1 MNIAELKMEMVE
13 IISQTYD
20 EPMVNRIYAKIQEAI
35 EYDDDD
41 SENGELT
48 DESWWEEIP
57 LQQKERILASYK
69 ESFDPENWIDHED
82 MKKRHAKWL
91 QK

>member
-1 MNIAELKMEMVE
+1 MSNIAELKMEMVE

-20 EPMVNRIYAKIQEAI
+20 EPMVNRIYAKIHEAI
-35 EYDDDD
+35 EEEDAQ
-41 SENGELT
+41 NGVVT
-48 DESWWEEIP
+48 DESWWEEMP
-57 LQQKERILASYK
+57 AQQKERILTSYK
-69 ESFDPENWIDHED
+69 ESFDPENWIDHEE

>member
-20 EPMVNRIYAKIQEAI
+20 EPMVNRIYAKIHEAI
-35 EYDDDD
+35 EDEDNFQ
-41 SENGELT
+41 NGQLT
-48 DESWWEEIP
+48 DESWWNDMP
-57 LQQKERILASYK
+57 LQQQERILASYK

>member
-20 EPMVNRIYAKIQEAI
+20 EPMVNRFYAKIYEAI
-35 EYDDDD
+35 EEEDAQNDDV
-41 SENGELT
+41 T
-48 DESWWEEIP
+48 DESWWDEIP
-57 LQQKERILASYK
+57 TEQQERILTAYK
-69 ESFDPENWIDHED
+69 ESFDPKNWIDHKE

>member
-1 MNIAELKMEMVE
+1 MNITELKMEMVE

-20 EPMVNRIYAKIQEAI
+20 APMVNRIYAKIHEAI
-35 EYDDDD
+35 E
-41 SENGELT
+41 ENDAQNADVT
-48 DESWWEEIP
+48 NESWWEDMP
-57 LQQKERILASYK
+57 LTQRERILASYK
-69 ESFDPENWIDHED
+69 ESFDPENWISHKE

>member
-1 MNIAELKMEMVE
+1 MSNIAELKMEMVE

-20 EPMVNRIYAKIQEAI
+20 EPMVNRIYAKIHEAI
-35 EYDDDD
+35 EEEDTQ
-41 SENGELT
+41 NGDVT
-48 DESWWEEIP
+48 DESWWDEIP
-57 LQQKERILASYK
+57 AQQKERILTSYK
-69 ESFDPENWIDHED
+69 ESFDPENWVDHEE

>member
-13 IISQTYD
+13 IISQTFD
-20 EPMVNRIYAKIQEAI
+20 EQTVNRLYAKIQEAV
-35 EYDDDD
+35 E
-41 SENGELT
+41 SENDLQSEDVT
-48 DESWWEEIP
+48 DESWWDEVS
-57 LQQKERILASYK
+57 LSQQKRILKSYR
-69 ESFDPENWIDHED
+69 ESFDPQNWIDHEE

>member
-20 EPMVNRIYAKIQEAI
+20 EPMVNRIYAKIHEAI
-35 EYDDDD
+35 EDEDNLQ
-41 SENGELT
+41 NGELT
-48 DESWWEEIP
+48 DESWWNDMP
-57 LQQKERILASYK
+57 LQQQERILASYK

>member
-1 MNIAELKMEMVE
+1 MSNIAELKMEMVE

-20 EPMVNRIYAKIQEAI
+20 EPMVNRIYAKIHEAI
-35 EYDDDD
+35 EEEDAQ
-41 SENGELT
+41 NGDVT
-48 DESWWEEIP
+48 DESWWEEMP
-57 LQQKERILASYK
+57 AQQKERILTSYK
-69 ESFDPENWIDHED
+69 ESFDPENWLDHEE

>member
-1 MNIAELKMEMVE
+1 MNIAELKREMVE

-20 EPMVNRIYAKIQEAI
+20 EPMVNRLYAKVHEAI
-35 EYDDDD
+35 EEEDAQNSDV
-41 SENGELT
+41 T
-48 DESWWEEIP
+48 DESWWDDVP
-57 LQQKERILASYK
+57 LTQQKRILTSYR
-69 ESFDPENWIDHED
+69 ESFDPENWISHEE

>member
-13 IISQTYD
+13 IISQTFD
-20 EPMVNRIYAKIQEAI
+20 ESMVNRIYAKIQEAI
-35 EYDDDD
+35 EEED
-41 SENGELT
+41 EQNGELT

-57 LQQKERILASYK
+57 IQQKERILASYK
-69 ESFDPENWIDHED
+69 ESFDPKNWIDHED

>member
-1 MNIAELKMEMVE
+1 MGNIAELKMEMVE

-35 EYDDDD
+35 EEEDTQ
-41 SENGELT
+41 NGDVT
-48 DESWWEEIP
+48 NESWWEEMP
-57 LQQKERILASYK
+57 TQQKERILTSYK
-69 ESFDPENWIDHED
+69 ESFDPENWIDHEE

>member
-41 SENGELT
+41 SQNGELT

-69 ESFDPENWIDHED
+69 ESFDSENWMGHED
-82 MKKRHAKWL
+82 MKKRHEQAFHF
-91 QK
+91 

>member
-20 EPMVNRIYAKIQEAI
+20 APMVNRIYEKIHEAI
-35 EYDDDD
+35 E
-41 SENGELT
+41 ETNPQNGDVT
-48 DESWWEEIP
+48 DESWWDKVL
-57 LQQKERILASYK
+57 LQQQQRILTAYR
-69 ESFDPENWIDHED
+69 ESFDPHNWISHED